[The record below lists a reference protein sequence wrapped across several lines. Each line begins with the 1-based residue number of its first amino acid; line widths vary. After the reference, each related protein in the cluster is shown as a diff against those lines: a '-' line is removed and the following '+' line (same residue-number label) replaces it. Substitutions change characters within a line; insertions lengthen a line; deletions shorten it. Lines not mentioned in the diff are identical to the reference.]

1 MPIAVRRRP
10 ISLRGLIRI
19 KSMLHLKGRIIQW
32 FESPFNILLTTIILM
47 IFILYCIYLPKK
59 FLVDAVESGNVTVV
73 KLLLLLGVDP
83 DVKRGLPL
91 GDIDYGEQVPVI
103 TRAAMNGDKEIVR
116 ALINAGANVNA
127 AGRYYQVSPL
137 EGANMSKNN
146 EIIRMLKVAGAKE

>member
-1 MPIAVRRRP
+1 
-10 ISLRGLIRI
+10 
-19 KSMLHLKGRIIQW
+19 
-32 FESPFNILLTTIILM
+32 M